1 MNNKLAHNHSHNN
14 QSHQNM
20 LNTTIGRLIITMLLN
35 FVITIV
41 QIIGGILSGS
51 LALISDALHNFSD
64 GISIIISYIALK
76 LKRKSNS
83 QRHTFGL
90 KRAEIL
96 AAVINASV
104 LIVIYVFLFYE
115 AFSRFSEPRKVEAG
129 MMTIVAFIGLIAN
142 IIGTLL
148 LKRDSASSINIR
160 SSYMHLLSD
169 AVSSVA
175 VILGGIAIAVWNVGW
190 IDPLLTILIGLY
202 IIKESY
208 NILGEA
214 IHVLMEGAP
223 PDISLDTI
231 KEEVEKFSEVEDIH
245 HIHIWTVG
253 DNDVHLEAHVNISD
267 MKISESDI
275 LRIKIEEALES
286 KFGIHHITLQFE
298 CNQCLDDGLIGQHK

>member
-1 MNNKLAHNHSHNN
+1 MAHNHSHQNHT
-14 QSHQNM
+14 HQNM
-20 LNTTIGRLIITMLLN
+20 LNTTVGRLVITMLLN

-64 GISIIISYIALK
+64 GVSIIISYLALK
-76 LKRKSNS
+76 LKQKDNS
-83 QRHTFGL
+83 HRHTFGL

-104 LIVIYVFLFYE
+104 LIAIYFFLFYE
-115 AFSRFSEPRKVEAG
+115 SILRFSDPHKIEAG
-129 MMTIVAFIGLIAN
+129 TMTIVAVIGLVAN

-148 LKRDSASSINIR
+148 LKRDSANSINIR

-169 AVSSVA
+169 SVSSVA
-175 VILGGIAIAVWNVGW
+175 VILGGLAIAFWNVSW
-190 IDPLLTILIGLY
+190 VDPLLTILIGLY

-208 NILGEA
+208 DILGEA

-223 PDISLDTI
+223 PEISLDTI
-231 KEEVEKFSEVEDIH
+231 KKEVENIFEVEDIH

-253 DNDVHLEAHVNISD
+253 DNDIHLEAHVNISD
-267 MKISESDI
+267 MKVSESDQ
-275 LRIKIEEALES
+275 LRIKIEQLLES

-298 CNQCLDDGLIGQHK
+298 CNKCLDGGLIGQHK

>member
-1 MNNKLAHNHSHNN
+1 MVHKHTHHNSRAHVLDST
-14 QSHQNM
+14 M
-20 LNTTIGRLIITMLLN
+20 GRLIITMLLN

-41 QIIGGILSGS
+41 QIIGGLLSGS

-64 GISIIISYIALK
+64 GVSIIISYIALK
-76 LKRKSNS
+76 LKGKSNS
-83 QRHTFGL
+83 HRHTFGL

-104 LIVIYVFLFYE
+104 LIVIYIFLFYE
-115 AFSRFSEPRKVEAG
+115 SVTRFSEPYKIDAG
-129 MMTIVAFIGLIAN
+129 MMTIVASIGLIAN
-142 IIGTLL
+142 IIGTFL
-148 LKRDSASSINIR
+148 LKRDSANSINIR

-175 VILGGIAIAVWNVGW
+175 VILGGIAIAVWNAWW

-208 NILGEA
+208 DILGEA

-223 PDISLDTI
+223 PEISLDTI
-231 KEEVEKFSEVEDIH
+231 KEEVEKISEVEDIH
-245 HIHIWTVG
+245 HIHLWMVG
-253 DNDVHLEAHVNISD
+253 ENDVHFEAHVNISD
-267 MKISESDI
+267 MKISESDK
-275 LRIKIEEALES
+275 LRMKIEQLLES

-298 CNQCLDDGLIGQHK
+298 CNQCLESGLLGRHK